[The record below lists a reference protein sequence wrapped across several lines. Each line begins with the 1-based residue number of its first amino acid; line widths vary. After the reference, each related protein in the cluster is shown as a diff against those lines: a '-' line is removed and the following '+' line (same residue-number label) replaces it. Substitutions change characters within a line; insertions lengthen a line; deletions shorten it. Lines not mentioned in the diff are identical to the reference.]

1 MNPVPTLT
9 VAELEANPHGVF
21 RHHRAS
27 TPVIVTERGITI
39 VLRAADV
46 ERLMRDPSL
55 LASGTRLVEMQGVTG
70 GALFDMFQY
79 GMLTANG
86 AEHRR
91 RRSPFTRSF
100 AAGMISALRPAI
112 RASAT
117 RLIDEWHGEVDL
129 VEQYAA
135 ELPARVI
142 SAILGL
148 PEADIPRFT
157 ALVYSVSR
165 IISFT
170 FPPDQLAQIEAD
182 GCELYDYVD
191 AVLQRRRERP
201 RDDLLSAYLADAAT
215 RGELSP
221 VEIVVQIVILIAA
234 GTDTTRVAMA
244 SQVSLLLQ
252 HREQWDAVRA
262 DPSLTHQA
270 VAEAIR
276 FEPSV
281 GSVGR
286 QLVQDVTI
294 GDVPLA
300 AGSFLI
306 LSTMSA
312 SRDEAVHAR
321 PDTFDIHRTDQRRL
335 HPVFGGGAH
344 RCLGEALAWAELE
357 EGLTVLAA
365 RRPRLRLAG
374 PPPPVRGHM
383 GIRRIGAM
391 PVT

>member
-1 MNPVPTLT
+1 MSPVPTLT
-9 VAELEANPHGVF
+9 IAELEADPHGVF
-21 RHHRAS
+21 RRHRAS
-27 TPVIVTERGITI
+27 TPVIATERGITI

-46 ERLMRDPSL
+46 EPLMRDSSL

-70 GALFDMFQY
+70 GALFDMFRY

-91 RRSPFTRSF
+91 RRAPFTRSF
-100 AAGMISALRPAI
+100 AASMITALRPTI
-112 RASAT
+112 RAGAA
-117 RLIDEWHGEVDL
+117 RLIDEWHGDVDL

-142 SAILGL
+142 STILGL
-148 PEADIPRFT
+148 PQVDIPHFT

-170 FPPDQLAQIEAD
+170 FAPDQLAQIEAD
-182 GCELYDYVD
+182 GCELYDYVE
-191 AVLQRRRERP
+191 ALLQRRREKP
-201 RDDLLSAYLADAAT
+201 RHDLLSAYLADVAAK
-215 RGELSP
+215 GELSP
-221 VEIVVQIVILIAA
+221 VEIVVQIVILIAG

-262 DPSLTHQA
+262 DPGLARQA
-270 VAEAIR
+270 AAEALR

-286 QLVQDVTI
+286 QLAQDITI
-294 GDVPLA
+294 GEVPVA
-300 AGSFLI
+300 AGSFLL

-365 RRPRLRLAG
+365 LRPRLRLAG

>member
-1 MNPVPTLT
+1 MNPVPILT
-9 VAELEANPHGVF
+9 IAELEADPHGVF
-21 RHHRAS
+21 RRHRAH
-27 TPVIVTERGITI
+27 TPVISTEKGITI

-70 GALFDMFQY
+70 GALFDMFHY

-86 AEHRR
+86 TEHRR
-91 RRSPFTRSF
+91 RRAPFTRSF
-100 AAGMISALRPAI
+100 AAGMIAALRPTI
-112 RASAT
+112 RAGAA

-129 VEQYAA
+129 VEHYAA

-148 PEADIPRFT
+148 PEADIPHFT

-170 FPPDQLAQIEAD
+170 FPPDQLAKIEAD
-182 GCELYDYVD
+182 GRELYEYVD
-191 AVLQRRRERP
+191 ALLQRRRETP
-201 RDDLLSAYLADAAT
+201 HDDLLSAYLADAAAK
-215 RGELSP
+215 GELSP
-221 VEIVVQIVILIAA
+221 VEIVVQIVILIAG

-252 HREQWDAVRA
+252 HREQWDAVCA
-262 DPSLTHQA
+262 DPKLTHQA
-270 VAEAIR
+270 VAEALR

-286 QLVQDVTI
+286 QLAHDITI
-294 GDVPLA
+294 GDVSVA
-300 AGSFLI
+300 AGSFLM

-335 HPVFGGGAH
+335 HPAFGGGVH

-357 EGLTVLAA
+357 EGLTMLTA
-365 RRPRLRLAG
+365 RRPQLHLAG

-391 PVT
+391 PVI